1 MQGLLPLP
9 RLSVHYYDSLA
20 AGAGNKSVE
29 RIEHL
34 LHWLSDES
42 AARGGEAAR
51 LDTAD
56 WKVIMY
62 EDDQVPQQTNGIDCG
77 EQSARAPAP
86 VCCWHVS

>member
-1 MQGLLPLP
+1 M
-9 RLSVHYYDSLA
+9 HYYDSLA

-51 LDTAD
+51 LDTAA

-77 EQSARAPAP
+77 EQSARALSP
-86 VCCWHVS
+86 VCDWHVN